1 VGTIPIGSN
10 ILENLLEKR
19 FIGRRRLAMKGFY
32 RIAAAMAV
40 VLGLAVSTVAQEKEK
55 APNDAVI
62 AADME
67 KAMTP
72 GEAQKKLDFLVGT
85 FDVKIRTWLDPSK
98 PPYESTA
105 TSVATWVLGN
115 RYVQQ
120 MLAGYIAGATWT
132 GIGYAGYDNV
142 SKRYVATYMDTGS
155 TGMEWYT
162 GTMDAS
168 GKLAK
173 MDATI
178 ADEVTGKPRTLEM
191 RLSIAANGDHV
202 TELWESDLNG
212 GKMAK
217 IMELQYT
224 RKKS

>member
-1 VGTIPIGSN
+1 
-10 ILENLLEKR
+10 
-19 FIGRRRLAMKGFY
+19 MKGFC
-32 RIAAAMAV
+32 RAAVLAAAVFVIAA
-40 VLGLAVSTVAQEKEK
+40 GSVAQEKAK
-55 APNDAVI
+55 APTDAEI
-62 AADME
+62 AAAME

-105 TSVATWVLGN
+105 TSVASWVLGN

-120 MLAGYIAGATWT
+120 MLAGYIGGAPWS

-142 SKRYVATYMDTGS
+142 AKKYVATYMDTGS

-168 GKLAK
+168 GRLAK
-173 MDATI
+173 MTATI
-178 ADEVTGKPRTLEM
+178 ADEVTGQPRKLEM
-191 RLSIAANGDHV
+191 RLSIAASGDHI
-202 TELWESDLNG
+202 TELWEADLT

>member
-1 VGTIPIGSN
+1 M
-10 ILENLLEKR
+10 R
-19 FIGRRRLAMKGFY
+19 GFY
-32 RIAAAMAV
+32 RNAATVAVAIGLVFSARGEGQSKKAPSDAAIAAA
-40 VLGLAVSTVAQEKEK
+40 
-55 APNDAVI
+55 
-62 AADME
+62 ME

-85 FDVKIRTWLDPSK
+85 FDVKVRTWLDPSK

-105 TSVATWVLGN
+105 TSIATWVLGN

-120 MLAGYIAGATWT
+120 MLAGTIGGEPWS

-142 SKRYVATYMDTGS
+142 AKKYVASYMDTGS
-155 TGMEWYT
+155 TGMEWYS
-162 GTMDAS
+162 GTMDAD

-173 MDATI
+173 MTATI

-191 RLSIAANGDHV
+191 RLRIASNGDHV
-202 TELWESDLNG
+202 TELWEGDLTG
-212 GKMAK
+212 SKMAK

>member
-1 VGTIPIGSN
+1 M
-10 ILENLLEKR
+10 R
-19 FIGRRRLAMKGFY
+19 GFY
-32 RIAAAMAV
+32 RITAAMVV
-40 VLGLAVSTVAQEKEK
+40 VLGVAVSAAGQEKTK
-55 APNDAVI
+55 APNDAAI
-62 AADME
+62 AAAME

-85 FDVKIRTWLDPSK
+85 FDVKVRTWVDPSK
-98 PPYESTA
+98 PPFESTA

-120 MLAGYIAGATWT
+120 MLAGHVAGKPWS
-132 GIGYAGYDNV
+132 GIGYAGFDNV
-142 SKRYVATYMDTGS
+142 SKKYVATFMDDGS

-162 GTMDAS
+162 GSMDAD

-173 MDATI
+173 LTATI
-178 ADEVTGKPRTLEM
+178 ADEVTGKPKTLEM

-202 TELWESDLNG
+202 TELWEGDPA

-217 IMELQYT
+217 VMELQYT

>member
-1 VGTIPIGSN
+1 M
-10 ILENLLEKR
+10 
-19 FIGRRRLAMKGFY
+19 RRLNRG
-32 RIAAAMAV
+32 AAAVAAV
-40 VLGLAVSTVAQEKEK
+40 LALAGAAFAQDKAK
-55 APNDAVI
+55 APNDAAI

-120 MLAGYIAGATWT
+120 MLAGYIGGEPWS

-142 SKRYVATYMDTGS
+142 AKKYVATYMDTGS
-155 TGMEWYT
+155 TGMEWYS
-162 GTMDAS
+162 GTMDPS

-173 MDATI
+173 MTATI

-191 RLSIAANGDHV
+191 RLSIAPNGDHV
-202 TELWESDLNG
+202 TELWESDLAG
-212 GKMAK
+212 GKMSK

-224 RKKS
+224 RKK

>member
-1 VGTIPIGSN
+1 MRGPYRSAA
-10 ILENLLEKR
+10 
-19 FIGRRRLAMKGFY
+19 LAAVVLGMAVSAGAQETKKAPTDAQ
-32 RIAAAMAV
+32 IAAAM
-40 VLGLAVSTVAQEKEK
+40 ER
-55 APNDAVI
+55 
-62 AADME
+62 
-67 KAMTP
+67 AMTP
-72 GEAQKKLDFLVGT
+72 GEAQKRLDFLVGT
-85 FDVKIRTWLDPSK
+85 YDVKIRTWLDPSK

-120 MLAGYIAGATWT
+120 MLAGSIAGEPWS

-142 SKRYVATYMDTGS
+142 AKKYVATYMDTGS

-173 MDATI
+173 MTATT

-191 RLSIAANGDHV
+191 RLSIAPNGDHV
-202 TELWESDLNG
+202 TELWEADLTG
-212 GKMAK
+212 SKMSK
-217 IMELQYT
+217 IMELQFT
-224 RKKS
+224 RKK

>member
-1 VGTIPIGSN
+1 M
-10 ILENLLEKR
+10 
-19 FIGRRRLAMKGFY
+19 MKSLY
-32 RIAAAMAV
+32 RMAAV
-40 VLGLAVSTVAQEKEK
+40 VAAVFGLAVSAVAQEKAK
-55 APNDAVI
+55 APTDAEI
-62 AADME
+62 AAAME

-85 FDVKIRTWLDPSK
+85 FDVTIRTWLDPSK

-120 MLAGYIAGATWT
+120 MLAGYIAGEPWS

-142 SKRYVATYMDTGS
+142 AKRYVATYMDTGS

-173 MDATI
+173 MTATI
-178 ADEVTGKPRTLEM
+178 RDEVTGKTRTLEM
-191 RLSIAANGDHV
+191 RLRIADNGDHV
-202 TELWESDLNG
+202 TELWESNLSG

>member
-1 VGTIPIGSN
+1 MRGSY
-10 ILENLLEKR
+10 
-19 FIGRRRLAMKGFY
+19 RR
-32 RIAAAMAV
+32 AAVAAV
-40 VLGLAVSTVAQEKEK
+40 VFGLAVSVGAQESKK
-55 APNDAVI
+55 APTDAQI
-62 AADME
+62 AAAME

-72 GEAQKKLDFLVGT
+72 GEAQKRLDFLVGT

-105 TSVATWVLGN
+105 TAVATWVLGH

-120 MLAGYIAGATWT
+120 MLAGTIAGEPWS

-142 SKRYVATYMDTGS
+142 AKKYVSTYMDTGS
-155 TGMEWYT
+155 TGMEWYS

-173 MDATI
+173 MTATI

-191 RLSIAANGDHV
+191 RLSIASNGDHV
-202 TELWESDLNG
+202 TELWESDLAG
-212 GKMAK
+212 GKMSK

-224 RKKS
+224 RKK

>member
-1 VGTIPIGSN
+1 
-10 ILENLLEKR
+10 
-19 FIGRRRLAMKGFY
+19 MKSLY
-32 RIAAAMAV
+32 RMAAVAAAVFA
-40 VLGLAVSTVAQEKEK
+40 LAVSAVAQEKAK
-55 APNDAVI
+55 APTDAEI

-120 MLAGYIAGATWT
+120 MLAGYIAGEPWS

-142 SKRYVATYMDTGS
+142 AKRYVATYMDTGS

-162 GTMDAS
+162 GSMDAS
-168 GKLAK
+168 GRLAK
-173 MDATI
+173 MTATTR
-178 ADEVTGKPRTLEM
+178 DEVTGKSRTLEM
-191 RLSIAANGDHV
+191 RLRIADNGDHV
-202 TELWESDLNG
+202 TELWESNLSG

>member
-1 VGTIPIGSN
+1 MRGP
-10 ILENLLEKR
+10 
-19 FIGRRRLAMKGFY
+19 Y
-32 RIAAAMAV
+32 RSAAVAAV
-40 VLGLAVSTVAQEKEK
+40 VLGLAVSAGAQETKK
-55 APNDAVI
+55 APTDAQI
-62 AADME
+62 AAAME
-67 KAMTP
+67 RAMTP

-120 MLAGYIAGATWT
+120 MLAGTIAGEPWS

-142 SKRYVATYMDTGS
+142 AKKYVATYMDTGS

-162 GTMDAS
+162 GTMDPS

-173 MDATI
+173 MTATI

-191 RLSIAANGDHV
+191 RLSIAPNGDHV
-202 TELWESDLNG
+202 TELWEADLTG
-212 GKMAK
+212 SKMSK
-217 IMELQYT
+217 IMELQFT
-224 RKKS
+224 RKK

>member
-1 VGTIPIGSN
+1 
-10 ILENLLEKR
+10 
-19 FIGRRRLAMKGFY
+19 MKGFY
-32 RIAAAMAV
+32 RLAAAMAV
-40 VLGLAVSTVAQEKEK
+40 VLGLAVTAVAQEKAK
-55 APNDAVI
+55 GPTDAVI

-120 MLAGYIAGATWT
+120 MLAGYIMGEPWS

-142 SKRYVATYMDTGS
+142 AKKYVATYMDTGS
-155 TGMEWYT
+155 TGMEWYS
-162 GTMDAS
+162 GTMNPD

-173 MDATI
+173 LTATI

-202 TELWESDLNG
+202 TELWESNLTG

-224 RKKS
+224 RRKS